1 MIRVGR
7 LKYENGRTIMPWMAR
22 FKRIIVMTESYP
34 EWWKLSSFC
43 LTDDKGRG
51 FEDFWQGC
59 KVYETVPR
67 SVQRRSKR
75 DPQIIWDHPAERHVI
90 NGELT
95 PEYRVWRK
103 KLQNAK
109 YPVRYPATYHHRHK
123 CLYALAEDPETGE
136 IDEKNQLDYIASR
149 KAIYVPKYIELVI
162 QEPKFAELKKKLL
175 RGKNLLIIE
184 VDGPHQESMSY
195 YQKTYRVDDNF
206 ITRDSMIVNEKNI
219 EIMLNDEKH
228 PFGHGYCLAM
238 ALLGMDI
245 PRN

>member
-7 LKYENGRTIMPWMAR
+7 LKYENGRTVIPRMAG
-22 FKRIIVMTESYP
+22 FQNIIVMTEYYRA
-34 EWWKLSSFC
+34 WWELSSFK
-43 LTDDKGRG
+43 LTDNKGRN
-51 FEDFWQGC
+51 FETFWQSC
-59 KVYETVPR
+59 KVYATVPR

-75 DPQIIWDHPAERHVI
+75 DRQIIWDHPAERHVI
-90 NGELT
+90 DGKLT
-95 PEYRVWRK
+95 PAYYAWRE
-103 KLQNAK
+103 KLQHIE

-123 CLYALAEDPETGE
+123 CLYALAEDPSTGE

-149 KAIYVPKYIELVI
+149 KAIYVPNYIGLVI
-162 QEPKFAELKKKLL
+162 QEPKFAKLKKKLL

-195 YQKTYRVDDNF
+195 YRKTYEVNDDF
-206 ITRDSMIVNEKNI
+206 ITYDSMIVNEKNI